1 MIRLLE
7 NSHEYNNDLRA
18 MLMAFYPGEVITE
31 KEDADARFTL
41 VCDYDDA
48 GATLHISA
56 LSIRTGQIYGMVTG
70 TERAIGDY
78 KDRQNFRNAIKLAIY
93 HLLSAKTG
101 RILPWGDLTGMRPTK
116 IAMKA
121 LQEGETPDDIRRM
134 YREVYEVSEA
144 KTELALDVA
153 QHEIRLLT
161 GLTADD
167 YCLYIGIPFCPSRCL
182 YCSFTSYPIELYR
195 GEVDTYI
202 ERLTEEVRMI
212 RDLTRGRRLAACY
225 IGGGTPS
232 SIDETQTKRLLS
244 GIAEIYPEL
253 AEGRIEYTVE
263 AGRPDSITAGKL
275 AAYRAYGVNRISIN
289 PQTMHDETLARIG
302 RAHSVQDVKDA
313 FAMARAEG
321 FTNINMDLIAGLP
334 GEDASMMRKTLAQV
348 EDLAPESL
356 TIHSLAVK
364 RAARLREEFDAYG
377 DTIHRDMEEMLDLA
391 DASARGM
398 GMEPYY
404 MYRQKNMGGNL
415 ENIGYAK
422 PGAESMYNILIMEE
436 MIDIMAAGA
445 GAVTKPVRRTSDNL
459 SERPQRVDRIENCK
473 SLRDYLDRFPEMMD
487 RKEKAFRRI

>member
-1 MIRLLE
+1 M
-7 NSHEYNNDLRA
+7 
-18 MLMAFYPGEVITE
+18 
-31 KEDADARFTL
+31 
-41 VCDYDDA
+41 
-48 GATLHISA
+48 
-56 LSIRTGQIYGMVTG
+56 
-70 TERAIGDY
+70 
-78 KDRQNFRNAIKLAIY
+78 
-93 HLLSAKTG
+93 
-101 RILPWGDLTGMRPTK
+101 
-116 IAMKA
+116 
-121 LQEGETPDDIRRM
+121 
-134 YREVYEVSEA
+134 
-144 KTELALDVA
+144 
-153 QHEIRLLT
+153 
-161 GLTADD
+161 
-167 YCLYIGIPFCPSRCL
+167 
-182 YCSFTSYPIELYR
+182 
-195 GEVDTYI
+195 
-202 ERLTEEVRMI
+202 
-212 RDLTRGRRLAACY
+212 
-225 IGGGTPS
+225 
-232 SIDETQTKRLLS
+232 
-244 GIAEIYPEL
+244 
-253 AEGRIEYTVE
+253 
-263 AGRPDSITAGKL
+263 
-275 AAYRAYGVNRISIN
+275 NRISIN

-422 PGAESMYNILIMEE
+422 PGTESMYNILIMEE